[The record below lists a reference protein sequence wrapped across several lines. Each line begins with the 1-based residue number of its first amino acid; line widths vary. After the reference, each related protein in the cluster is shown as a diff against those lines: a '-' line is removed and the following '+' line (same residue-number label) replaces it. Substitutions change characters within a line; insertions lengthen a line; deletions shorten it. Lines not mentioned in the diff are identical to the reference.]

1 MVGLKSKKPHFRT
14 DTNTSPDTL
23 KYLHNAYECF
33 QSMSLGFEGGGGGV
47 GLGVVDLKAE
57 WSKALLLTVSRLKL
71 LIAAGACE
79 DVANDLGLGGDSRQV
94 S

>member
-1 MVGLKSKKPHFRT
+1 M
-14 DTNTSPDTL
+14 
-23 KYLHNAYECF
+23 
-33 QSMSLGFEGGGGGV
+33 
-47 GLGVVDLKAE
+47 VDLKAE